1 MSTSEQHSIVKSACK
16 NLLSA
21 HLGFNNF
28 YTEPPF
34 AQRLLEIT
42 SNLKTPETV
51 QREYVYTVLMGFV
64 GNPYGVSNAAIPYY
78 EEMIKNFSPKE
89 IDHLINI
96 LGTRSLFSEKIKLYA
111 TCRNRYLEALNLIDR
126 ESMKATQ
133 LAVYESLIIKIKSKK
148 I

>member
-1 MSTSEQHSIVKSACK
+1 M
-16 NLLSA
+16 
-21 HLGFNNF
+21 
-28 YTEPPF
+28 
-34 AQRLLEIT
+34 
-42 SNLKTPETV
+42 

-96 LGTRSLFSEKIKLYA
+96 LDTRSLFSEKIKLYA

-133 LAVYESLIIKIKSKK
+133 LAVYESLIIKIRVNPSFCVNLKFSSKMM